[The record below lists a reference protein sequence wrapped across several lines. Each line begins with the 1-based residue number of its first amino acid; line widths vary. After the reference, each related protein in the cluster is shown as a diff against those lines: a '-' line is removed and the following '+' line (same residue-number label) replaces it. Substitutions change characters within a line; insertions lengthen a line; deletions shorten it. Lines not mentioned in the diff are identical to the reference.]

1 MRLPDND
8 EWRHRFEIKSQTS
21 KRTYIVAQHKRH
33 KYWGCSCPA
42 WRTRRRC
49 KHLEEIGLPA
59 NQQPYEVRT
68 MDKHVILPDGDELRV
83 RIYDAPA
90 NGWRAMFVEIDGE
103 IGLYPTRD
111 QALTAIENYER
122 ADKGQLFEAE
132 LKVYL
137 EAARTG
143 KALGECGLPSLVRFG
158 DHDPYSYATF
168 TLPEGFVRKSELKI
182 ACRRNGETIRS
193 AGWK

>member
-1 MRLPDND
+1 L
-8 EWRHRFEIKSQTS
+8 
-21 KRTYIVAQHKRH
+21 KRDSGKATAGYQF
-33 KYWGCSCPA
+33 
-42 WRTRRRC
+42 
-49 KHLEEIGLPA
+49 
-59 NQQPYEVRT
+59 NRT
-68 MDKHVILPDGDELRV
+68 MVKHRIIPDGNELRV

-103 IGLYPTRD
+103 IGLCPTRD

-122 ADKGQLFEAE
+122 ADKEQLFEAE

-137 EAARTG
+137 ESARTG

-158 DHDPYSYATF
+158 DRNPYSYATF
-168 TLPEGFVRKSELKI
+168 TLPEEFVRKSELKI
-182 ACRRNGETIRS
+182 ACRRSGETIRS